1 MKRVHGVLA
10 LLQPVAGRV
19 DRVRDEV
26 VVLDEHRV
34 EVRELGHPLRIAQ
47 VCEHEPLQLDG
58 RIGPLEDLAPDGASG
73 RLARRLQDGA
83 VDVEV
88 PAVVAAPDAALL
100 DAPVLQRR
108 PPVGAVAVQQSDA
121 ATAVPEHHEVL
132 AEDAH
137 GDREVAELRGHG
149 HRQPEPP
156 HVLAAGGLRADVGQ
170 LVVLRGKDRQGM
182 TAVRPGCA
190 SEHLRH
196 CVHLDIRQ

>member
-1 MKRVHGVLA
+1 MEFSLSCSQ
-10 LLQPVAGRV
+10 LLGEW
-19 DRVRDEV
+19 DRVRDQV

-34 EVRELGHPLRIAQ
+34 EVGEPGHVVGIAE
-47 VCEHEPLQLDG
+47 VREHEPLQLDR

-88 PAVVAAPDAALL
+88 PAVVAAPDAPLL

-108 PPVGAVAVQQSDA
+108 PPVGAVAMQQPDA
-121 ATAVPEHHEVL
+121 ATAVAEHDEVL

-137 GDREVAELRGHG
+137 GDREVAELRGHR

-170 LVVLRGKDRQGM
+170 LVVLRGEGSPANDRG
-182 TAVRPGCA
+182 TVR
-190 SEHLRH
+190 SRF
-196 CVHLDIRQ
+196 